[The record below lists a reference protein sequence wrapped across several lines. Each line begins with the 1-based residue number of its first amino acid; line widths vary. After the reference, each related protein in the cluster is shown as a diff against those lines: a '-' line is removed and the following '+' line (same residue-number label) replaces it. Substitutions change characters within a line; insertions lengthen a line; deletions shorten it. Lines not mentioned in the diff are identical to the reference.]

1 TAISACKQV
10 CNHPDQFLGLD
21 GFDPEQS
28 GKFLTL
34 RQLCETIHE
43 KRERVLV
50 FTQYREIT
58 QPLADFL
65 SNVFGHPGL
74 VFHGGLTQKQRMRV
88 LEEFQGD
95 GDAPF
100 IVMSIKAGGVGLN
113 LTEANNVIMFDRWW
127 NPAVE
132 RQAID
137 RVFRIGQTRDV
148 MVHKM
153 IVADTIEEKIVEVLK
168 TKGSLAD
175 AAVDT
180 DGGLA
185 DTLSIDDLVALLRS
199 EIV

>member
-1 TAISACKQV
+1 
-10 CNHPDQFLGLD
+10 
-21 GFDPEQS
+21 
-28 GKFLTL
+28 
-34 RQLCETIHE
+34 
-43 KRERVLV
+43 
-50 FTQYREIT
+50 
-58 QPLADFL
+58 
-65 SNVFGHPGL
+65 VFGHPGL
-74 VFHGGLTQKQRMRV
+74 VFHGGLTQRQRTRV

-113 LTEANNVIMFDRWW
+113 LTEANNVILFDRWW

-175 AAVDT
+175 AAVGA
-180 DGGLA
+180 DGELA
-185 DTLSIDDLVALLRS
+185 NTLSIDDLVALLRS